1 MKKSQGLKVEALLT
15 HGQAPESKIRWRNLR
30 VKNFEKE
37 VEFPDFWSETAVEIT
52 SNKYFRKKG
61 NKSNSPTEKSLK
73 ELVGRVVEAIGSSAK
88 SQKYFNSD
96 KDLKNFLLEIKHI
109 VYHQMGAFNSPVWF
123 NVGLYESYGLKSESE
138 HWAFDFKSKKIKAVE
153 NAFERPQCSA
163 CFIQSIDDSIEGIF
177 ELARNEARLFKYG
190 SGTGTNF
197 SSLRSKYEVINAGG
211 TSSGLISFLEVLD
224 KGAGAIKS
232 GGTTR
237 RAAKMVILDDD
248 HPELIEFI
256 DWKLEEEK
264 KAQALIRAGY
274 SADYE
279 GAAYKTVS
287 GQNSNNSV
295 RISNDFM
302 KTLKNKG
309 KWSLKSHL
317 TGKNLRNF
325 PAGEI
330 WGRLV
335 KAAWSC
341 ADPGL
346 QFKDTINDWHTCA
359 DTDPIRASN
368 PCSEYL
374 FLDDSACNLASLN
387 LVKFFDETGK
397 FDLEKYLHVSRL
409 LFIAQEILVDYS
421 SYPTQLIAQNSHD
434 FRPLGLG
441 FANLGSLLMRL
452 GYAYDSEEGRDWASL
467 LTAIMTGQ
475 AYKTSAEISHFKSPF
490 PGFRKNRNSMLKVMK
505 KHQSALSHISFS
517 HIPSSLKGNLE
528 SIWQDVLKM
537 GSQYGFRNAQASVIA
552 PTGTI
557 GLMMDC
563 DTLGIEPDFSIFKHK
578 ILSGGGSLTL
588 INQAIAPALK
598 TLGYDETKRS
608 ELLKS
613 LEQNKSI
620 QGLISEP
627 KHLKVFETATGT
639 PRLKSESHLLMM
651 AAVQPFVSG
660 AISKTVN
667 LPEKATPEDISDL
680 YKKAY
685 ELGLKAVAIYRDN
698 SKSSQPLQNI
708 ECLDC

>member
-1 MKKSQGLKVEALLT
+1 MKKMKGLSVQSLLT
-15 HGQAPESKIRWRNLR
+15 GGKDPERNLHWKKVR
-30 VKNFEKE
+30 IKNFKDE
-37 VEFPDFWSETAVEIT
+37 VEFPDSWSETAIEIT
-52 SNKYFRKKG
+52 AGKYFRRKG
-61 NKSNSPTEKSLK
+61 AKTDSPCESSLK
-73 ELVGRVVEAIGSSAK
+73 ELVGRVTQAIGKTAK
-88 SQKYFNSD
+88 SQKYFASD
-96 KDLKNFLLEIKHI
+96 RDLKNFLMEIKYI

-123 NVGLYESYGLKSESE
+123 NVGLFESYKLKSSSE
-138 HWAFDFKSKKIKAVE
+138 HWAYDFKTKKIKAVE

-163 CFIQSIDDSIEGIF
+163 CFIQSIEDSIEGIF

-197 SSLRSKYEVINAGG
+197 SSLRSKYEDISVGG

-237 RAAKMVILDDD
+237 RAAKMVLLDDD

-264 KAQALIRAGY
+264 KAQALIKAGY
-274 SADYE
+274 PSDYE
-279 GAAYKTVS
+279 GPAYKTVS

-295 RISNDFM
+295 RISDAFM
-302 KTLKNKG
+302 KAMETKS
-309 KWSLKSHL
+309 KWALKSHV
-317 TGKNLRNF
+317 TGETLREF

-335 KAAWSC
+335 RAAWSC
-341 ADPGL
+341 ADPGV
-346 QFKDTINDWHTCA
+346 QFKDTINQWHTCA
-359 DTDPIRASN
+359 DTALIRASN

-387 LVKFFDETGK
+387 LVKFFDEKGD
-397 FDLEKYLHVSRL
+397 FELEKFLHVSRI

-421 SYPTQLIAQNSHD
+421 SYPTFRIAQNSHS

-441 FANLGSLLMRL
+441 FANLGSLLMRM
-452 GYAYDSEEGRDWASL
+452 GHGYDSEEGRAWAAI
-467 LTAIMTGQ
+467 LTALMTGQ
-475 AYKTSAEISHFKSPF
+475 AYKTSAELAQVKGSFQ
-490 PGFRKNRNSMLKVMK
+490 GFNKNKRTMLKVMK
-505 KHQSALSHISFS
+505 RHESALIE
-517 HIPSSLKGNLE
+517 IPYSYLPKSLEMAAKDL
-528 SIWQDVLKM
+528 WKDVITLGKKF
-537 GSQYGFRNAQASVIA
+537 GYRNAQATVIA

-578 ILSGGGSLTL
+578 VLSGGGSLTL
-588 INQAIAPALK
+588 VNQAIEPALK
-598 TLGYDETKRS
+598 KLGYGDTQI
-608 ELLKS
+608 KS
-613 LEQNKSI
+613 LLMSINENKSI
-620 QGLISEP
+620 RGLVQED
-627 KHLKVFETATGT
+627 HLRIFATATGT
-639 PRLKSESHLLMM
+639 PRLRPEAHVLMM
-651 AAVQPFVSG
+651 GAVQPFISG

-667 LPEKATPEDISDL
+667 LPESATPDDISRTYQL
-680 YKKAY
+680 AY

-698 SKSSQPLQNI
+698 SKGSQPLQNI